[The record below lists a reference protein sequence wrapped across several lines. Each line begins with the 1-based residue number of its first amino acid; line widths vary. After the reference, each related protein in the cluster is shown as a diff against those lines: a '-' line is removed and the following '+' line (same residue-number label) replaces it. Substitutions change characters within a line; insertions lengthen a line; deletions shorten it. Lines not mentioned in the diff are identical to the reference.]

1 MDNNKVDFNNTM
13 NYPIAEHTNNIRE
26 ILRNV
31 YVALREKGYNP
42 NSQLVGYLMSGDPTY
57 ITSYL
62 NARTRERKVLCV
74 VSTSKKSFA
83 LHYILSVS
91 GTDTTSPL

>member
-1 MDNNKVDFNNTM
+1 MDNKKVDFNNTM

-62 NARTRERKVLCV
+62 NARSQIAKVERDEIIEELVRL
-74 VSTSKKSFA
+74 
-83 LHYILSVS
+83 YLSE
-91 GTDTTSPL
+91 L